1 MEKMTMYDYI
11 KETPAVCRTNIKNY
25 ETLVK
30 PLLDQVEGKEIQ
42 TIWLIA
48 SGSSFNSCH
57 CARTFMRQ
65 CLGCEVKVVTPF
77 TFVNY
82 ENDVHE
88 DDLAFVVTQSGLST
102 NAIEAVKKLKEMNRY
117 AICLTGNVESDIKEY
132 ADLVIDYGVQ
142 EELVGY
148 VTKGVTTLCL
158 FLMLFALAKSK
169 RYEWIQE
176 LEKAIDL
183 NEEMIAKAEK
193 FIKKHYKQFSG
204 MNHIYFCGAGSHY
217 GTALEGSLKAGET
230 IHIPSCFYEIEEY
243 IHGPNLQLTPDYNIV
258 LFDGND
264 MASERVKQVY
274 LATKEVSDKTY
285 LLSNNPIFND
295 DKNVLSL
302 SDSVKSECAPLV
314 YLPFVQLLSHI
325 ISHDLN
331 SSKQHP
337 LLRNFKKIASAKTD
351 SFVNYDGDD

>member
-11 KETPAVCRTNIKNY
+11 KEAPNVCRSNIKNY
-25 ETLVK
+25 EALVK
-30 PLLDQVEGKEIQ
+30 PLLEQVANKEIHA
-42 TIWLIA
+42 IWLIA

-57 CARTFMRQ
+57 CARIFMQ
-65 CLGCEVKVVTPF
+65 KCLGCEIKIVTPF
-77 TFVNY
+77 TFVYY
-82 ENDVHE
+82 ENHVQE
-88 DDLAFVVTQSGLST
+88 DDVAFVVTQSGLST
-102 NAIEAVKKLKEMNRY
+102 NAIEAIKKLKEMNRC

-158 FLMLFALAKSK
+158 FLMLFAVAKSK
-169 RYEWIQE
+169 QFEWLQE

-183 NEEMIAKAEK
+183 NEEMIEKAEK
-193 FIKKHYKQFSG
+193 FINRHYKQFSS

-230 IHIPSCFYEIEEY
+230 IHIPSCYYEIEEY
-243 IHGPNLQLTPDYNIV
+243 IHGPNLQLTPDYNVI

-264 MASERVKQVY
+264 VASERVKQVY

-285 LLSNNPIFND
+285 LLSNNAYFKD
-295 DKNVLSL
+295 DENVLSL
-302 SDSVKSECAPLV
+302 SDSVSSECAPLA
-314 YLPFVQLLSHI
+314 YLPFVQLLSHT
-325 ISHDLN
+325 ISYDLN

-337 LLRNFKKIASAKTD
+337 LLKNFKKIASAKTEN
-351 SFVNYDGDD
+351 FVNYDGDD